1 MLFRVGLGF
10 VQVLFRVKLGFHQGL
25 CEGWFR
31 VSVVFLGGG
40 YFVLVWVLW
49 MVALRFPW
57 VWFRVE
63 LCCGQGLFVLGLI

>member
-31 VSVVFLGGG
+31 VSVVFGG
-40 YFVLVWVLW
+40 VISS
-49 MVALRFPW
+49 
-57 VWFRVE
+57 WFGFYGW
-63 LCCGQGLFVLGLI
+63 LL